1 MLAEFALG
9 LFLTPPAYLFGW
21 GSVTAG
27 RRLWRCGVLGFWMT
41 EAGRRRRAERK
52 LQELPDLL
60 LAVAKHAERLSVEH
74 ARLVVKRESLV
85 EFGVAPDRRKFN
97 KRY

>member
-1 MLAEFALG
+1 MLGELVLG

-21 GSVTAG
+21 GSVRAG

-41 EAGRRRRAERK
+41 EAGRQRRAERRQ
-52 LQELPDLL
+52 QELPDLL
-60 LAVAKHAERLSVEH
+60 LAVAKHAARLSAEH
-74 ARLVVKRESLV
+74 ARLAAKHASLV